1 MKSISIHT
9 SIANLDN
16 ELVKLK
22 GSDCQVVLIFTA
34 GEILEN
40 TTVLAR
46 IHSAVPE
53 ARIMGCS
60 TSGEI
65 GEGVEDNSIS
75 LLGMRFDKTRIEFT
89 AVSLGRTEDSFEAG
103 ARIAENLNGENLK
116 AIFVLTPGLNI
127 NGSELTSGM
136 KSKIGPGVFV
146 SGGMAGDGTNFKQ
159 TFVVLDDGVS
169 DKQAVAFGLY
179 GNDITVRSGSSGGW
193 KPFGPM
199 RNVTRAEKN
208 VLYELDGK
216 PALALYKE
224 YLGDKVAD
232 LPGSGLLYPFAIM
245 NENKVGTKGLIRTI
259 LGIDEA
265 ANSLILAGNMETGS
279 VVSLMRAGT
288 EELAEGARHA
298 AMKALDNKPS
308 AEDSAVI
315 CVSCVGRKILMGDD
329 TEEELDAA
337 REYLKDMPVAGF
349 YSYGE
354 ICHHEDTDE
363 PELHNQT
370 MTITYFSE
378 NAA

>member
-16 ELVKLK
+16 ELTKLK
-22 GSDCQVVLIFTA
+22 GSDCQIVLIFTA

-40 TTVLAR
+40 TTVLER
-46 IHSAVPE
+46 IHAAVPG

-65 GEGVEDNSIS
+65 GDGVEDNSIS
-75 LLGMRFDKTRIEFT
+75 LLAMRFDRTAIKFT

-103 ARIAENLNGENLK
+103 ARIAENLKGDGLK
-116 AIFVLTPGLNI
+116 AVFVLTPGLNI

-136 KSKIGPGVFV
+136 KSKITPGVFV
-146 SGGMAGDGTNFKQ
+146 SGGMAGDGTNFKK
-159 TFVVLDDGVS
+159 TFVVLDDGIS

-179 GNDITVRSGSSGGW
+179 GDNVVVRSGSSGGW